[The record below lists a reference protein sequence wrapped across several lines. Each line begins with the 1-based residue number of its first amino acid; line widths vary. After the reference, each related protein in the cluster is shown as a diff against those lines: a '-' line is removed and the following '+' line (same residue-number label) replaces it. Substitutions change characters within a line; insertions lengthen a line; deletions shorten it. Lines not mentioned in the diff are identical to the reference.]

1 MTFGRT
7 LRTVPRMDTIKIL
20 LGATVALLLG
30 ALLVSWNGF
39 RKDVK
44 NEPPAELAKIQ
55 QQIQEVR
62 EEQARLKKERERILF
77 GDPAAPQAE
86 DTAEEAITDPADV
99 PEMAGA
105 VFADEEVSM
114 ANADEA
120 PAPEL
125 APADPVAPPPVASD
139 EARAELIKS
148 APAVAKVG
156 EWVDDGGF
164 AIVQVLDPA
173 VVKSDAILCVRRNSG
188 ILGRLKIGEVTP
200 EGAIANAVSQ
210 FAGPKPQPGDE
221 LIVEPQ

>member
-1 MTFGRT
+1 
-7 LRTVPRMDTIKIL
+7 MDTIKIL

-30 ALLVSWNGF
+30 ALVVSWNGF
-39 RKDVK
+39 QKDVK

-77 GDPAAPQAE
+77 GDPVAPQAGE
-86 DTAEEAITDPADV
+86 TAEDAITDPADV

-105 VFADEEVSM
+105 VFADEEASM
-114 ANADEA
+114 ADAGADGAATLAQE
-120 PAPEL
+120 PAS
-125 APADPVAPPPVASD
+125 ADPVAPPPPASD
-139 EARAELIKS
+139 EARAELIKNS
-148 APAVAKVG
+148 PVVAKVG

-164 AIVQVLDPA
+164 AVVQVLDPA
-173 VVKSDAILCVRRNSG
+173 VVKADAILCVRRNSG